1 MSAMKTPLA
10 MRNVL
15 RRMVQRHQSYPPASN
30 FEQISRTI
38 LSSIDVDDF
47 ADAHS
52 ASITSTRSTTRSDSI
67 DMTRVLAAPAS
78 SGTIIFILPW
88 NIDPKSFQER
98 KTKQFPFRGLRII
111 GPGQIHDRPAR
122 GGFKT
127 SAIEEA

>member
-52 ASITSTRSTTRSDSI
+52 ASITKTFNTTRSDSI
-67 DMTRVLAAPAS
+67 DTTMVFADLAS
-78 SGTIIFILPW
+78 NFKIKFY
-88 NIDPKSFQER
+88 SFNH
-98 KTKQFPFRGLRII
+98 I
-111 GPGQIHDRPAR
+111 GINYE
-122 GGFKT
+122 F
-127 SAIEEA
+127 S